1 MIIDI
6 SQLHEFRSY
15 GSFLAVV
22 GLDDI
27 SGDRILDPLM
37 RVGPFSND
45 VKVSSWD
52 FGLPVPDCC
61 TDETIVL
68 AKKTFPWFM
77 IEIRC
82 HPNQWSHMYLKNE
95 FFSKIVMLS
104 LLRFKLFQGL
114 LTSFIS
120 EVYFVEIVVW
130 FS

>member
-1 MIIDI
+1 MIIHI

-27 SGDRILDPLM
+27 SGDRRLDPLM

-68 AKKTFPWFM
+68 AKKTF
-77 IEIRC
+77 
-82 HPNQWSHMYLKNE
+82 HGS
-95 FFSKIVMLS
+95 
-104 LLRFKLFQGL
+104 
-114 LTSFIS
+114 
-120 EVYFVEIVVW
+120 
-130 FS
+130 